1 MSVTPHHG
9 RVPAPNPPPSPL
21 LVELEHICAA
31 HRELLKALATCATL
45 LADIKD
51 LLTRIDGRGDRLE
64 AGRG

>member
-1 MSVTPHHG
+1 MTVTPHPA

-31 HRELLKALATCATL
+31 HRETLKALATVATL
-45 LADIKD
+45 LADVKD

-64 AGRG
+64 RGG